1 MEQTCKRRNNIAL
14 FSAIGKSNSR
24 LQFYM
29 AANRNI
35 LKERKNMDRKKKKH
49 YERPSSTV
57 ITIERQQEKTE
68 NAVTY
73 SSAESSEDIFFNKWE
88 EDCENG

>member
-1 MEQTCKRRNNIAL
+1 
-14 FSAIGKSNSR
+14 
-24 LQFYM
+24 
-29 AANRNI
+29 
-35 LKERKNMDRKKKKH
+35 MDRKKKKH